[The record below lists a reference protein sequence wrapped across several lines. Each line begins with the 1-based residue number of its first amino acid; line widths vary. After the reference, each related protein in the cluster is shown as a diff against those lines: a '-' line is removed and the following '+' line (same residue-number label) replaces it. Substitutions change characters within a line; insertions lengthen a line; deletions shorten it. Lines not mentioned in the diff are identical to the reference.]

1 MRGTFKFKIFT
12 NKKMFYLRK
21 KIILYVQQT
30 LVFLVK

>member
-1 MRGTFKFKIFT
+1 MRGTFKFKIF
-12 NKKMFYLRK
+12 KKMFYLRK